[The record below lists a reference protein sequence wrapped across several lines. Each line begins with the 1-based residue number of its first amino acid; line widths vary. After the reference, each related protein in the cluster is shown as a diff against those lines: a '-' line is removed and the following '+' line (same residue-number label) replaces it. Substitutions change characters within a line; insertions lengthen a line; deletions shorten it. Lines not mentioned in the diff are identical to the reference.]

1 MVMLH
6 MEAAGNSFLLQRMI
20 CTALRT
26 DEAGLT
32 MSKYIR
38 EATEMMDRVSDAKSR
53 GMALHLA
60 MPADHSACSLAQSTG
75 TTGLRTGR
83 DSPPST

>member
-1 MVMLH
+1 
-6 MEAAGNSFLLQRMI
+6 MEDLADTMHGDASDFLQMHGDASHGSCWQYILSCFKVQRMI

-53 GMALHLA
+53 GMVL
-60 MPADHSACSLAQSTG
+60 G
-75 TTGLRTGR
+75 
-83 DSPPST
+83 

>member
-1 MVMLH
+1 MVMLLISYKCMVMLH
-6 MEAAGNSFLLQRMI
+6 METAGNSFLLQRMM
-20 CTALRT
+20 CTTLKFRT

-53 GMALHLA
+53 GMVL
-60 MPADHSACSLAQSTG
+60 G
-75 TTGLRTGR
+75 
-83 DSPPST
+83 